1 MTLFTYIRSNPMT
14 NKKAHKEL
22 KKQVN
27 EAEDKRNIRRG
38 PNSWYDLRNLKKLK
52 LKAKEK
58 LNKLKDKYI
67 S

>member
-1 MTLFTYIRSNPMT
+1 MNLNFKQY
-14 NKKAHKEL
+14 HKDL

-27 EAEDKRNIRRG
+27 QTEEQRKADRSSKT
-38 PNSWYDLRNLKKLK
+38 WYQLRELKKLK

-58 LNKLKDKYI
+58 LNEIKQKLH